1 MLANGTQMRL
11 CMNNIKFAFQRK
23 QFLTFTFWNLIVSSL
38 KMQFWFDDKEKQGQ
52 RHFDS
57 KPLSAR
63 IELRD
68 QL

>member
-1 MLANGTQMRL
+1 
-11 CMNNIKFAFQRK
+11 MNNIKFAFQSMLAISNIY
-23 QFLTFTFWNLIVSSL
+23 FSSL
-38 KMQFWFDDKEKQGQ
+38 KMQLWFDDKEKQGQ

-68 QL
+68 RL